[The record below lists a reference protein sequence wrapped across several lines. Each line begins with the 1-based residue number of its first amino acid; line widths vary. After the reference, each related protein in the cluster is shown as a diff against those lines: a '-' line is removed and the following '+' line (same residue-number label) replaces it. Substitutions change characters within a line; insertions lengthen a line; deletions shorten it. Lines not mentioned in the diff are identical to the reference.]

1 MCHKYLTGGN
11 SGIGVET
18 AVDLASRGGK
28 VYIACRDIHKA
39 ETTAIEIQHRTG
51 SSKVFYLELDLA
63 SMSSIREFSQQF
75 HRLESRL
82 DILICNAGVLGI
94 SPKGLTKDGFEMHL
108 GVNHL
113 GHFLLTNL
121 LLDML
126 KASAPSRV
134 VVVSSIAEW
143 IFGKIKR
150 DDLNSEKSY
159 SKWGAYGQSKLANV
173 LFTRELAK
181 RLEGTGVTANCC
193 HPGKWLLVSDEA

>member
-1 MCHKYLTGGN
+1 
-11 SGIGVET
+11 
-18 AVDLASRGGK
+18 
-28 VYIACRDIHKA
+28 
-39 ETTAIEIQHRTG
+39 
-51 SSKVFYLELDLA
+51 
-63 SMSSIREFSQQF
+63 MSSIREFSLKF

-82 DILICNAGVLGI
+82 HILICNAGILGI

-143 IFGKIKR
+143 IFGRIKR

-159 SKWGAYGQSKLANV
+159 TKWGAYGQSKLANV
-173 LFTRELAK
+173 LFTKELAR
-181 RLEGTGVTANCC
+181 RLKGTGVTANCC
-193 HPGKWLLVSDEA
+193 HPGKKTLRIVTQIFLNMTFVQVMLLPVYLDTRILLQGRKELLVNYF